1 MRRGSSI
8 MNNTFDIYVDS
19 AANLTDEMVAST
31 GIKVIS
37 FTYSVNGQIKKC
49 YDSSIPFK
57 KIAKEYYEQ
66 LRQGADIKTS
76 LVCEA
81 DFTEAMTPSLENGR
95 DVLLITITRGL
106 SGTYAQ
112 ALKAQATLK
121 EKYPDRGIYVIDSCN
136 ASLGEGML
144 ALGAAHLRD
153 MGESA
158 EVCAKWAEDNRY
170 KINSYVTVND
180 LKYLRKSGRVSTIV
194 AVAGTI
200 LNIKPM
206 LKADGGSPATL
217 AVYAKERGRKKSI
230 DALLKAFTENVIN
243 PEAQTIAI
251 THCDCEDEANE
262 LAERLK
268 ALGAKDIVIEY
279 YDLCTGSHVGPG
291 TIALF
296 FTGKDRLAHAKTAET
311 QPKGRTIF
319 QRN

>member
-1 MRRGSSI
+1 

-81 DFTEAMTPSLENGR
+81 DFTEAMTPSLESGR

-112 ALKAQATLK
+112 ALKAQAALK

-144 ALGAAHLRD
+144 ALGVAHLRD

-206 LKADGGSPATL
+206 LHADGASPAMLT
-217 AVYAKERGRKKSI
+217 VYAKERGRKKSI
-230 DALLKAFTENVIN
+230 DAMVKKFAENVMDPAN
-243 PEAQTIAI
+243 HTIAI
-251 THCDCEDEANE
+251 THCDCEAEAKE
-262 LAERLK
+262 LAERLRQ
-268 ALGAKDIVIEY
+268 LGANDIVIEF

-291 TIALF
+291 TLALF
-296 FTGKDRLAHAKTAET
+296 FMGKERRTAATVAEHKKFGLFAKKNA
-311 QPKGRTIF
+311 
-319 QRN
+319 